1 MEVSVGFSNTPIDA
15 QTCKMLGLP
24 LGLFVVYVY
33 ICVWHCSH
41 AHQMVVT
48 LMIIMVRSVCLSLSK
63 LFQVSDSQG
72 LGPIRIMTGS
82 MWGDNAS
89 TVREQYLREKQKAAE
104 AVAGTL
110 CPTTTAPTAVPQPV
124 QAFRSAYTA
133 TGTRVSPVV
142 RSAVGS
148 DVVQKQSVLKA
159 ATVAQVH
166 LKRLYRDN
174 EISVSCCTL

>member
-41 AHQMVVT
+41 AHQ
-48 LMIIMVRSVCLSLSK
+48 MVRSVCLSLSK

-89 TVREQYLREKQKAAE
+89 TVREQYLREKQKAAD

-110 CPTTTAPTAVPQPV
+110 CPTTTAPTAVPQPF
-124 QAFRSAYTA
+124 QACRSAYTA

>member
-1 MEVSVGFSNTPIDA
+1 MV
-15 QTCKMLGLP
+15 CLC
-24 LGLFVVYVY
+24 VY
-33 ICVWHCSH
+33 
-41 AHQMVVT
+41 T
-48 LMIIMVRSVCLSLSK
+48 CLSLCKCYSK
-63 LFQVSDSQG
+63 LFQVSDSQVLG
-72 LGPIRIMTGS
+72 LIRIMTGS
-82 MWGDNAS
+82 TWGDNAS
-89 TVREQYLREKQKAAE
+89 TVREQYLREKQKAAD